1 MKIIACV
8 DDRLG
13 MMFNHRRQSRDRYL
27 LDDVK
32 NDLGD
37 TVLRISP
44 YSEKLLSGSG
54 IRYVIAEDPFL
65 DAGTGS
71 VIFVEDKDPLPYL
84 SDIDEITLYR
94 WNRKYPYDVALTIPL
109 SEFRLIISSEFE
121 GYSHEKITKDIYKK

>member
-1 MKIIACV
+1 MKIIVCV

-32 NDLGD
+32 GDLGD
-37 TVLRISP
+37 AVLRVSP
-44 YSEKLLSGSG
+44 YSEKLISGSG
-54 IRYVIAEDPFL
+54 IRYVVADDPFL
-65 DAGTGS
+65 NADADS
-71 VIFVEDKDPLPYL
+71 IVFVEDKDPLPYL

-94 WNRKYPYDVALTIPL
+94 WNRKYPYDVALSIPL
-109 SEFRLIISSEFE
+109 SEFRLMKSYEFN